1 VTDNPEQPTRIAF
14 ELQAD
19 PSMLGGVYANG
30 LSVWHTVSEFTLD
43 FVVNSQPQAPAR
55 TETGEMVIRAPH
67 QLVARVRIP
76 PGKVFDVIRAINDNL
91 TNYEQTFGPLSPRE
105 PYTPLYPPS
114 DGGSDSGDADTGE
127 SGGQPPE

>member
-1 VTDNPEQPTRIAF
+1 MTEIPEQPTHVAF

-43 FVVNSQPQAPAR
+43 FVVNSQPQTPMR
-55 TETGEMVIRAPH
+55 TETGETVIRAPH

-91 TNYEQTFGPLSPRE
+91 TNYEQTFGPLSQRE
-105 PYTPLYPPS
+105 PNVPLYPPL
-114 DGGSDSGDADTGE
+114 DQGETGE
-127 SGGQPPE
+127 AG

>member
-1 VTDNPEQPTRIAF
+1 VTDNPEHPTRIAF

-19 PSMLGGVYANG
+19 PGLLGGVYANG
-30 LSVWHTVSEFTLD
+30 LSVWHTISEFTLD
-43 FVVNSQPQAPAR
+43 FVVNSQPQTPAR
-55 TETGEMVIRAPH
+55 TDTGETVIRAPH

-105 PYTPLYPPS
+105 PYTPLYPPG
-114 DGGSDSGDADTGE
+114 DTGDSGD
-127 SGGQPPE
+127 SGAQPPE

>member
-43 FVVNSQPQAPAR
+43 FVVNSQPQAPVQ
-55 TETGEMVIRAPH
+55 TDTGETVIRAPH

-91 TNYEQTFGPLSPRE
+91 TNYEQTFGPLSQSE
-105 PYTPLYPPS
+105 SYAPLYPPP
-114 DGGSDSGDADTGE
+114 DQGDTQAEG
-127 SGGQPPE
+127 